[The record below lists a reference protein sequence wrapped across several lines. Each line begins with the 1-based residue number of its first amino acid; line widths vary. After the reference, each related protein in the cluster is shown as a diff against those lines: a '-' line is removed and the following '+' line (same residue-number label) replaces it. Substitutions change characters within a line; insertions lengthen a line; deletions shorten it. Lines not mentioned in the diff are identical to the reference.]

1 MTGPDDEHAAHL
13 AEVGLRIKAWRV
25 RRRIRQDVLADRAS
39 VSRVTLGSIERGEH
53 AATLTTYLKVAR
65 ALAVDLGDLVTE
77 RDAQWV

>member
-1 MTGPDDEHAAHL
+1 MTSDDGEHAAHL

-25 RRRIRQDVLADRAS
+25 RRRVSQDVLADRSS

-53 AATLTTYLKVAR
+53 TATLTTYLKVAR

-77 RDAQWV
+77 RDATWI